1 MSSTILRAA
10 ALLAFIA
17 MPLATAAAEDDAALV
32 GALSPQIA
40 DVVSGGSWSEGGQGG
55 FYRAISVMSGDG
67 KSFGAHVYVQWLAFE
82 EKNPVPKVVK
92 TVPIKEINDQKLP
105 NASIDIEGE
114 ENKDNEVTVTVGSY
128 DVDADKDIVL
138 QVKAGAPGTYT
149 MVKTPPKGA
158 EPPAKDGAPAKP
170 EKPGTED

>member
-17 MPLATAAAEDDAALV
+17 TPLATAAAEDDAALV

-82 EKNPVPKVVK
+82 EKILFPKW
-92 TVPIKEINDQKLP
+92 
-105 NASIDIEGE
+105 
-114 ENKDNEVTVTVGSY
+114 
-128 DVDADKDIVL
+128 
-138 QVKAGAPGTYT
+138 
-149 MVKTPPKGA
+149 
-158 EPPAKDGAPAKP
+158 
-170 EKPGTED
+170 